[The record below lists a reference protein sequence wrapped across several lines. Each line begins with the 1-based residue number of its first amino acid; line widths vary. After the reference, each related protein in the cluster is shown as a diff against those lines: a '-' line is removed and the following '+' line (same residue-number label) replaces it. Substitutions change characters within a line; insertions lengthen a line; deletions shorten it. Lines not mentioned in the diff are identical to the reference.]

1 MLLNFLQFNS
11 MVAYTSTAFPEPLSP
26 EEEEKYIDLML
37 KGDTNARNILIEH
50 NLRLVAH
57 VAKKYTNYQKD
68 SDELI
73 SIGTVGLIKGISTYK
88 NTKGSRLATYTARC
102 IDNEILMY
110 LRSAKKLQNNI
121 SLQSAVGIDKEGN
134 EVTLEEKLADPT
146 PSVEETLSSNAEQK
160 VLQQMVLGQQVFLQV
175 LLSFPSFVYA
185 YGTLQ
190 ANIVLELFCRTQ
202 IHQNFIVYTSGCI
215 GSKSTAFSIFIS

>member
-1 MLLNFLQFNS
+1 ML
-11 MVAYTSTAFPEPLSP
+11 E
-26 EEEEKYIDLML
+26 
-37 KGDTNARNILIEH
+37 GDTNARNILIEH

-160 VLQQMVLGQQVFLQV
+160 VLQSLIDKVLTKREKFIINLRYGLNNKQEKTQREIASSIGINRSYVSRIEKKA
-175 LLSFPSFVYA
+175 LSKLRKA
-185 YGTLQ
+185 M
-190 ANIVLELFCRTQ
+190 ND
-202 IHQNFIVYTSGCI
+202 
-215 GSKSTAFSIFIS
+215 IFE

>member
-1 MLLNFLQFNS
+1 MLLSFLQFNHQ
-11 MVAYTSTAFPEPLSP
+11 VYYTSTAFPEPLSP
-26 EEEEKYIDLML
+26 EEEEKYINLML
-37 KGDTNARNILIEH
+37 EGDTNARNILIEH

-160 VLQQMVLGQQVFLQV
+160 VLQSLIDKVLTKREKFIINLRYGLNNKQEKTQREIASSIGISRSYVSRIEKKA
-175 LLSFPSFVYA
+175 LSKLRKA
-185 YGTLQ
+185 M
-190 ANIVLELFCRTQ
+190 ND
-202 IHQNFIVYTSGCI
+202 
-215 GSKSTAFSIFIS
+215 IFE

>member
-110 LRSAKKLQNNI
+110 FRSAKKLQNNI

-160 VLQQMVLGQQVFLQV
+160 VLQSLIDKVLTSREKFIINLRYGLNNTQEKTQREIASSIGISRSYVSRIEKKA
-175 LLSFPSFVYA
+175 LSKLRKA
-185 YGTLQ
+185 M
-190 ANIVLELFCRTQ
+190 ND
-202 IHQNFIVYTSGCI
+202 
-215 GSKSTAFSIFIS
+215 IFE

>member
-160 VLQQMVLGQQVFLQV
+160 VLQSLIDKVLTSREKFIINLKYGLNNTQEKTQREIASSIGISRSYVSRIEKKA
-175 LLSFPSFVYA
+175 LSKLRKA
-185 YGTLQ
+185 M
-190 ANIVLELFCRTQ
+190 ND
-202 IHQNFIVYTSGCI
+202 
-215 GSKSTAFSIFIS
+215 IFE

>member
-1 MLLNFLQFNS
+1 ML
-11 MVAYTSTAFPEPLSP
+11 E
-26 EEEEKYIDLML
+26 
-37 KGDTNARNILIEH
+37 GDTNSRNILIEH
-50 NLRLVAH
+50 NLRLFAH

-160 VLQQMVLGQQVFLQV
+160 VLQSLIDKVLTKREKFIINLRYGLNNKQEKTQREIASSIGISRSYVSRIEKKA
-175 LLSFPSFVYA
+175 LSKLRKA
-185 YGTLQ
+185 M
-190 ANIVLELFCRTQ
+190 ND
-202 IHQNFIVYTSGCI
+202 
-215 GSKSTAFSIFIS
+215 IFE

>member
-160 VLQQMVLGQQVFLQV
+160 VLQSLIDKVLTSREKFIINLRYGLNNTQEKTQMEIASSIGISRSYVSRIEKKA
-175 LLSFPSFVYA
+175 LSKLRKA
-185 YGTLQ
+185 M
-190 ANIVLELFCRTQ
+190 ND
-202 IHQNFIVYTSGCI
+202 
-215 GSKSTAFSIFIS
+215 IFE

>member
-146 PSVEETLSSNAEQK
+146 PSVDETLSSNAEQK
-160 VLQQMVLGQQVFLQV
+160 VLQSLIDKVLTSREKFIINLRYGLNNTQEKTQREIASSIGISRSYVSRIEKKA
-175 LLSFPSFVYA
+175 LSKLRKA
-185 YGTLQ
+185 M
-190 ANIVLELFCRTQ
+190 ND
-202 IHQNFIVYTSGCI
+202 
-215 GSKSTAFSIFIS
+215 IFE

>member
-146 PSVEETLSSNAEQK
+146 PSVEETLTSNAEQK
-160 VLQQMVLGQQVFLQV
+160 VLQSLIDKVLTSREKFIINLRYGLNNTQEKTQREIASSIGISRSYVSRIEKKA
-175 LLSFPSFVYA
+175 LSKLRKA
-185 YGTLQ
+185 M
-190 ANIVLELFCRTQ
+190 ND
-202 IHQNFIVYTSGCI
+202 
-215 GSKSTAFSIFIS
+215 IFE

>member
-1 MLLNFLQFNS
+1 ML
-11 MVAYTSTAFPEPLSP
+11 E
-26 EEEEKYIDLML
+26 
-37 KGDTNARNILIEH
+37 GDTNARNILIEH

-121 SLQSAVGIDKEGN
+121 SLQSAVN

-160 VLQQMVLGQQVFLQV
+160 VLQSLIDKVLTKREKFIINLRYGLNNKQEKTQREIASSIGISRSYVSRIEKKA
-175 LLSFPSFVYA
+175 LSKLRKA
-185 YGTLQ
+185 M
-190 ANIVLELFCRTQ
+190 ND
-202 IHQNFIVYTSGCI
+202 
-215 GSKSTAFSIFIS
+215 IFE

>member
-11 MVAYTSTAFPEPLSP
+11 MVAYTSTAFPKPLSP

-37 KGDTNARNILIEH
+37 KGDTNARNILTEH

-160 VLQQMVLGQQVFLQV
+160 VLQSLIDKVLTSREKFIINLRYGLNNTQEKTQREIASSIGISRSYVSRIEKKA
-175 LLSFPSFVYA
+175 LSKLRKA
-185 YGTLQ
+185 M
-190 ANIVLELFCRTQ
+190 ND
-202 IHQNFIVYTSGCI
+202 
-215 GSKSTAFSIFIS
+215 IFE

>member
-57 VAKKYTNYQKD
+57 VSKKYTNYQKD

-146 PSVEETLSSNAEQK
+146 PSVEETLSNNAEQK
-160 VLQQMVLGQQVFLQV
+160 VLQSLIDKVLTSREKFIINLRYGLNNKQEKTQREIASSIGISRSYVSRIEKKA
-175 LLSFPSFVYA
+175 LSKLRKA
-185 YGTLQ
+185 M
-190 ANIVLELFCRTQ
+190 ND
-202 IHQNFIVYTSGCI
+202 
-215 GSKSTAFSIFIS
+215 IFE

>member
-1 MLLNFLQFNS
+1 ML
-11 MVAYTSTAFPEPLSP
+11 E
-26 EEEEKYIDLML
+26 
-37 KGDTNARNILIEH
+37 GDTNARNILIEH

-146 PSVEETLSSNAEQK
+146 PSVEETLASNAEQK
-160 VLQQMVLGQQVFLQV
+160 VLQSLIDKVLTKREKFIINLRYGLNNKQEKTQREIASSIGISRSYVSRIEKKA
-175 LLSFPSFVYA
+175 LSKLRKA
-185 YGTLQ
+185 M
-190 ANIVLELFCRTQ
+190 ND
-202 IHQNFIVYTSGCI
+202 
-215 GSKSTAFSIFIS
+215 IFE

>member
-73 SIGTVGLIKGISTYK
+73 SIGTVGLIKCISTYK

-160 VLQQMVLGQQVFLQV
+160 VLQSLIDKVLTSREKFIINLRYGLNNTQEKTQREIASSIGISRSYVSRIEKKA
-175 LLSFPSFVYA
+175 LSKLRKA
-185 YGTLQ
+185 M
-190 ANIVLELFCRTQ
+190 ND
-202 IHQNFIVYTSGCI
+202 
-215 GSKSTAFSIFIS
+215 IFE

>member
-1 MLLNFLQFNS
+1 
-11 MVAYTSTAFPEPLSP
+11 
-26 EEEEKYIDLML
+26 ML

-160 VLQQMVLGQQVFLQV
+160 VLQSLIDKVLTSREKFIINLRYGLNNTQEKTQREIASSIGISRSYVSRIEKKA
-175 LLSFPSFVYA
+175 LSKLRKA
-185 YGTLQ
+185 M
-190 ANIVLELFCRTQ
+190 ND
-202 IHQNFIVYTSGCI
+202 
-215 GSKSTAFSIFIS
+215 IFE

>member
-160 VLQQMVLGQQVFLQV
+160 VLQSLIDKVLTSREKFIINLR
-175 LLSFPSFVYA
+175 
-185 YGTLQ
+185 YGL
-190 ANIVLELFCRTQ
+190 NNTQ
-202 IHQNFIVYTSGCI
+202 EKTQREIASSI
-215 GSKSTAFSIFIS
+215 GISRSYVSRIEKKL

>member
-1 MLLNFLQFNS
+1 MLLHFLRFNS

-160 VLQQMVLGQQVFLQV
+160 VLQSLIDKVLTSREKFIINLRYGLNNTQEKTQREIASSIGISRSYVSRIEKKA
-175 LLSFPSFVYA
+175 LSKLRKA
-185 YGTLQ
+185 M
-190 ANIVLELFCRTQ
+190 ND
-202 IHQNFIVYTSGCI
+202 
-215 GSKSTAFSIFIS
+215 IFE

>member
-37 KGDTNARNILIEH
+37 KGDTNARNILTEH

-160 VLQQMVLGQQVFLQV
+160 VLQSLIDKVLTSREKFIINLRYGLNNKQEKTQREIASSIGISRSYVSRIEKKA
-175 LLSFPSFVYA
+175 LSKLRKA
-185 YGTLQ
+185 M
-190 ANIVLELFCRTQ
+190 ND
-202 IHQNFIVYTSGCI
+202 
-215 GSKSTAFSIFIS
+215 IFE

>member
-73 SIGTVGLIKGISTYK
+73 SLGTVGLIKGISTYK

-160 VLQQMVLGQQVFLQV
+160 VLQSLIDKVLTSREKFIINLRYGLNNTQEKTQREIASSIGISRSYVSRIEKKA
-175 LLSFPSFVYA
+175 LSKLRKA
-185 YGTLQ
+185 M
-190 ANIVLELFCRTQ
+190 ND
-202 IHQNFIVYTSGCI
+202 
-215 GSKSTAFSIFIS
+215 IFE

>member
-160 VLQQMVLGQQVFLQV
+160 VLQFLIDKVLTSREKFIINLRYGLNNTQEKTQREIASSIGISRSYVSRIEKKA
-175 LLSFPSFVYA
+175 LSKLRKA
-185 YGTLQ
+185 M
-190 ANIVLELFCRTQ
+190 ND
-202 IHQNFIVYTSGCI
+202 
-215 GSKSTAFSIFIS
+215 IFE

>member
-37 KGDTNARNILIEH
+37 KGDTDARNILIEH

-160 VLQQMVLGQQVFLQV
+160 VLQSLIDKVLTSREKFIINLRYGLNNTQEKTQREIASSIGISRSYVSRIEKKA
-175 LLSFPSFVYA
+175 LSKLRKA
-185 YGTLQ
+185 M
-190 ANIVLELFCRTQ
+190 ND
-202 IHQNFIVYTSGCI
+202 
-215 GSKSTAFSIFIS
+215 IFE

>member
-88 NTKGSRLATYTARC
+88 NTKGSRFATYTARC

-160 VLQQMVLGQQVFLQV
+160 VLQSLIDKVLTSREKFIINLRYGLNNTQEKTQREIASSIGISRSYVSRIEKKA
-175 LLSFPSFVYA
+175 LSKLRKA
-185 YGTLQ
+185 M
-190 ANIVLELFCRTQ
+190 ND
-202 IHQNFIVYTSGCI
+202 
-215 GSKSTAFSIFIS
+215 IFE

>member
-146 PSVEETLSSNAEQK
+146 PSVEETLSNNAEQK
-160 VLQQMVLGQQVFLQV
+160 VLQSLIDKVLTSREEFIINLRYGLNNKQEKTQREIASSIGISRSYVSRIEKKA
-175 LLSFPSFVYA
+175 LSKLRKA
-185 YGTLQ
+185 M
-190 ANIVLELFCRTQ
+190 ND
-202 IHQNFIVYTSGCI
+202 
-215 GSKSTAFSIFIS
+215 IFE

>member
-57 VAKKYTNYQKD
+57 VAKKYTNYQQD

-160 VLQQMVLGQQVFLQV
+160 VLQSLIDKVLTSREKFIINLRYGLNNTQEKTQREIASSIGISRSYVSRIEKKA
-175 LLSFPSFVYA
+175 LSKLRKA
-185 YGTLQ
+185 M
-190 ANIVLELFCRTQ
+190 ND
-202 IHQNFIVYTSGCI
+202 
-215 GSKSTAFSIFIS
+215 IFE

>member
-1 MLLNFLQFNS
+1 MKTFQKPL
-11 MVAYTSTAFPEPLSP
+11 TAAEERLCLRRCQEGDPEA
-26 EEEEKYIDLML
+26 K
-37 KGDTNARNILIEH
+37 RILIER

-160 VLQQMVLGQQVFLQV
+160 VLQSLIDKVLTSREKFIINLRYGLNNTQEKTQREIASSIGISRSYVSRIEKKA
-175 LLSFPSFVYA
+175 LSKLRKVM
-185 YGTLQ
+185 
-190 ANIVLELFCRTQ
+190 ND
-202 IHQNFIVYTSGCI
+202 
-215 GSKSTAFSIFIS
+215 IFE

>member
-160 VLQQMVLGQQVFLQV
+160 VLQSLIDKVLTSREKFIINLRYGLNNTQEKTQREISSSIGISRSYVSRIEKKA
-175 LLSFPSFVYA
+175 LSKLRKA
-185 YGTLQ
+185 M
-190 ANIVLELFCRTQ
+190 ND
-202 IHQNFIVYTSGCI
+202 
-215 GSKSTAFSIFIS
+215 IFE

>member
-26 EEEEKYIDLML
+26 DEEEKYIDLML

-160 VLQQMVLGQQVFLQV
+160 VLQSLIDKVLTSREKFIINLRYGLNNTQEKTQREIASSIGISRSYVSRIEKKA
-175 LLSFPSFVYA
+175 LSKLRKA
-185 YGTLQ
+185 M
-190 ANIVLELFCRTQ
+190 ND
-202 IHQNFIVYTSGCI
+202 
-215 GSKSTAFSIFIS
+215 IFE

>member
-121 SLQSAVGIDKEGN
+121 SLQNAVGIDKEGN

-160 VLQQMVLGQQVFLQV
+160 VLQSLIDKVLTKREKFIINLRYGLNNKQEKTQREIASSIGISRSYVSRIEKKA
-175 LLSFPSFVYA
+175 LSKLRKA
-185 YGTLQ
+185 M
-190 ANIVLELFCRTQ
+190 ND
-202 IHQNFIVYTSGCI
+202 
-215 GSKSTAFSIFIS
+215 IFE

>member
-121 SLQSAVGIDKEGN
+121 SLQSAVGIDKEVN

-160 VLQQMVLGQQVFLQV
+160 VLQSLIDKVLTSREKFIINLRYGLNNTQEKTQREIASSIGISRSYVSRIEKKA
-175 LLSFPSFVYA
+175 LSKLRKA
-185 YGTLQ
+185 M
-190 ANIVLELFCRTQ
+190 ND
-202 IHQNFIVYTSGCI
+202 
-215 GSKSTAFSIFIS
+215 IFE

>member
-26 EEEEKYIDLML
+26 EEEENYIDLML

-160 VLQQMVLGQQVFLQV
+160 VLQSLIDKVLTSREKFIINLRYGLNNTQEKTQREIASSIGISRSYVSRIEKKA
-175 LLSFPSFVYA
+175 LSKLRKA
-185 YGTLQ
+185 M
-190 ANIVLELFCRTQ
+190 ND
-202 IHQNFIVYTSGCI
+202 
-215 GSKSTAFSIFIS
+215 IFE

>member
-134 EVTLEEKLADPT
+134 EVTLEEKLTDPT

-160 VLQQMVLGQQVFLQV
+160 VLQSLIDKVLTSREKFIINLRYGLNNTQEKTQREIASSIGISRSYVSRIEKKA
-175 LLSFPSFVYA
+175 LSKLRKA
-185 YGTLQ
+185 M
-190 ANIVLELFCRTQ
+190 ND
-202 IHQNFIVYTSGCI
+202 
-215 GSKSTAFSIFIS
+215 IFE

>member
-1 MLLNFLQFNS
+1 MLLSFLQFNRK
-11 MVAYTSTAFPEPLSP
+11 VYYTSTAFPEPLSP
-26 EEEEKYIDLML
+26 EEEEKYINLML
-37 KGDTNARNILIEH
+37 EGDTNARNILIEH

-110 LRSAKKLQNNI
+110 LRSAKKLQNNV

-160 VLQQMVLGQQVFLQV
+160 VLQSLIDKVLTKREKFIINLRYGLNNTQEKTQREIASSIGISRSYVSRIEKKA
-175 LLSFPSFVYA
+175 LSKLRKA
-185 YGTLQ
+185 M
-190 ANIVLELFCRTQ
+190 ND
-202 IHQNFIVYTSGCI
+202 
-215 GSKSTAFSIFIS
+215 IFE

>member
-134 EVTLEEKLADPT
+134 EVTLEKKLADPT

-160 VLQQMVLGQQVFLQV
+160 VLQSLIDKVLTSREKFIINLRYGLNNTQEKTQREIASSIGISRSYVSRIEKKA
-175 LLSFPSFVYA
+175 LSKLRKA
-185 YGTLQ
+185 M
-190 ANIVLELFCRTQ
+190 ND
-202 IHQNFIVYTSGCI
+202 
-215 GSKSTAFSIFIS
+215 IFE

>member
-26 EEEEKYIDLML
+26 EEEEKYIDIML

-146 PSVEETLSSNAEQK
+146 PSVEETLSNNAEQK
-160 VLQQMVLGQQVFLQV
+160 VLQSLIDKVLTSREKFIINLRYGLNNKQEKTQREIASSIGISRSYVSRIEKKA
-175 LLSFPSFVYA
+175 LSKLRKA
-185 YGTLQ
+185 M
-190 ANIVLELFCRTQ
+190 ND
-202 IHQNFIVYTSGCI
+202 
-215 GSKSTAFSIFIS
+215 IFE

>member
-37 KGDTNARNILIEH
+37 KGDTNARNILLEH

-160 VLQQMVLGQQVFLQV
+160 VLQSLIDKVLTSREKFIINLRYGLNNTQEKTQREIASSIGISRSYVSRIEKKA
-175 LLSFPSFVYA
+175 LSKLRKA
-185 YGTLQ
+185 M
-190 ANIVLELFCRTQ
+190 ND
-202 IHQNFIVYTSGCI
+202 
-215 GSKSTAFSIFIS
+215 IFE